1 MDAILWHVD
10 YDVVGLLDVN
20 AWNVCGLCVSEFYL
34 YMQLGQVSYVYDVIG
49 VRCVFLP

>member
-34 YMQLGQVSYVYDVIG
+34 YMQLGQVS
-49 VRCVFLP
+49 